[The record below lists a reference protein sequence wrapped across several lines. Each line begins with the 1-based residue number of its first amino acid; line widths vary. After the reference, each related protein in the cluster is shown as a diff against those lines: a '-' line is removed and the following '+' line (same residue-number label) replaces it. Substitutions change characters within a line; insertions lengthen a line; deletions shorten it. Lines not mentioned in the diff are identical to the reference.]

1 MTMNNF
7 YEKLLEYDLNPYIV
21 FNSNGRITS
30 FNKEAEFLLN
40 YVSVKELFQLAVDNA
55 SQDFG
60 FSQKYIPLKF
70 NKHSY
75 YAILVGYVSEEEI
88 VLRLYKVVS
97 NQMINVNSEKLKLV
111 NIFSLIELSKSTTLL
126 NNPIVIN
133 EIYDISLP
141 EMKINI
147 NEFLLCLNDCFKYFE
162 KEEKLTIEVHIKV
175 GEYEVINNTKH
186 KIVSL
191 TFTAEN
197 KKNIIFDNNLEEK
210 ASKANTNIFFS
221 NNTLKLELPIIL

>member
-1 MTMNNF
+1 MIDF
-7 YEKLLEYDLNPYIV
+7 YEKLLEHDLNPYFV
-21 FNSNGRITS
+21 FNSNGRIKS

-55 SQDFG
+55 SHDFG
-60 FSQKYIPLKF
+60 FSQKYIPLKY

-75 YAILVGYVSEEEI
+75 YAILVGYTSDDEI
-88 VLRLYKVVS
+88 ALRLYKVVS
-97 NQMINVNSEKLKLV
+97 NQSNSINNGKLKLV
-111 NIFSLIELSKSTTLL
+111 NIFSLIELSKNTTLL
-126 NNPIVIN
+126 NNEITID

-162 KEEKLTIEVHIKV
+162 NDKKITLKVQIKV
-175 GEYEVINNTKH
+175 GEYEIINNEKF

-191 TFTAEN
+191 EFISNRE
-197 KKNIIFDNNLEEK
+197 IEISSLLEEK
-210 ASKANTNIFFS
+210 ASKANANIYFTQ
-221 NNTLKLELPIIL
+221 NKLKLELPIIL

>member
-1 MTMNNF
+1 MIKF
-7 YEKLLEYDLNPYIV
+7 YEQLLEYDLNPYFV
-21 FNSNGRITS
+21 FNSNGRIKS

-55 SQDFG
+55 SHDFG

-75 YAILVGYVSEEEI
+75 YAILVGYTSDDEI
-88 VLRLYKVVS
+88 ALRLYKVVS
-97 NQMINVNSEKLKLV
+97 NQSNQINNGKLKLV
-111 NIFSLIELSKSTTLL
+111 NIFSLIELSKTSTLL
-126 NNPIVIN
+126 NNNIKIDEV
-133 EIYDISLP
+133 YDISLP

-162 KEEKLTIEVHIKV
+162 EDESITLKVHIKV
-175 GEYEVINNTKH
+175 GEYEIINNTKF

-191 TFTAEN
+191 DFISN
-197 KKNIIFDNNLEEK
+197 KEVTGNSHLEEK
-210 ASKANTNIFFS
+210 ASKANANIFFS
-221 NNTLKLELPIIL
+221 QNKLKLELPIIL

>member
-1 MTMNNF
+1 MTDF
-7 YEKLLEYDLNPYIV
+7 YEKLLEYDLNPYFI
-21 FNSNGRITS
+21 FNANGRIKS

-40 YVSVKELFQLAVDNA
+40 YVGVKELFQLAVDNA

-60 FSQKYIPLKF
+60 FAQKYIPLKF

-88 VLRLYKVVS
+88 ALRLYKVVS
-97 NQMINVNSEKLKLV
+97 NQSNTINSGKLKLV
-111 NIFSLIELSKSTTLL
+111 NIFSLIELSKNTTLL
-126 NNPIVIN
+126 NNPIKIN

-162 KEEKLTIEVHIKV
+162 NDEKITLKVRIKV
-175 GEYEVINNTKH
+175 GEYEVVNNQKY
-186 KIVSL
+186 KIISL
-191 TFTAEN
+191 EFVADYSVVHSTF
-197 KKNIIFDNNLEEK
+197 LEEK
-210 ASKANTNIFFS
+210 ASKANANIFFTQ
-221 NNTLKLELPIIL
+221 NKLKLELPIIL